1 MSARTPADNLCVNPK
16 KILQRSLMML
26 LFGAMSL
33 RALIPAGY
41 MPAAGNDGA
50 LFELCHD
57 AVPMEVLAWLSAG
70 HAGQQ
75 GGAHAHHGAG
85 HADSAGSE
93 HEPCA
98 VGHMLS
104 MVYVDDAA
112 IPMHMVRQP
121 PAATIPA
128 AIVEWDAVPHYHP
141 ETRAPPRRLYFS

>member
-1 MSARTPADNLCVNPK
+1 ML
-16 KILQRSLMML
+16 L
-26 LFGAMSL
+26 LFGAMTL

-57 AVPMEVLAWLSAG
+57 AVPMEVLAWLNVG
-70 HAGQQ
+70 HAGEH
-75 GGAHAHHGAG
+75 GGAHAHHGGG
-85 HADSAGSE
+85 HADSAESE

-112 IPMHMVRQP
+112 IALDMVRVP
-121 PAATIPA
+121 PTAPIPA
-128 AIVEWDAVPHYHP
+128 AVVEWDAIPKYLP
-141 ETRAPPRRLYFS
+141 ETRAPPRRPYFS